1 MATKKDLVEAH
12 AFSRRRLVTAFVSGA
27 PGGREVEPVRPGR
40 VLIGGV
46 ALSVLLLAGAAI
58 AGFLLGRPPA
68 QWLETGSFIIS
79 KDTGEQYVVMRGG
92 DDPLLQRVPNFVS
105 AQLLLGKAELTPF
118 TVRDK
123 YIRTVQL
130 GEDLGIEGAPAGLP
144 SSTELVDD
152 GWTACTAAGVG
163 IKVAIQQTPAVDD
176 LTGSA
181 FLVSSGDAEW
191 LIATSRAVG
200 SQEGRAY
207 RFPMPADATSAST
220 VGNKLGFSATSTE
233 VDEEWLNLFP
243 LGEALE
249 QESFGVTRTG
259 EQVDYAASGVDLSP
273 YRIGDLL
280 QSSAGDYYLLGDEQ
294 VQPLEDFSGMVY
306 DVVGSP
312 AVQLDGDLRS
322 DFDDADYPVEWP
334 VGLPAPVESGAL
346 CGVLHPGVGVDPAV
360 TLATNPTGA
369 ADPTGAEGSKAI
381 SPRSHVVDV
390 EPSAGAYVL
399 SGSDAAAD
407 RGTPY
412 VIDTKGEKYE
422 LVGTQVPQFIG
433 YADVKPPLVPSTWLE
448 FFQPGV
454 DLSTNSAR
462 RVPVDAPPAEAE
474 SEADGGS

>member
-92 DDPLLQRVPNFVS
+92 DEPLLQRVPNFVS
-105 AQLLLGKAELTPF
+105 AQLLLQQAELTPF

-144 SSTELVDD
+144 SAAELVDD

-163 IKVAIQQTPAVDD
+163 IKIAVQQTPAVED

-181 FLVSSGDAEW
+181 FLVASGDQEW
-191 LIATSRAVG
+191 LIATAPADG
-200 SQEGRAY
+200 GEQGRAY
-207 RFPMPADATSAST
+207 RFAMPDDATSAST
-220 VGNKLGFSATSTE
+220 IGNKLGFGASSTE
-233 VDEEWLNLFP
+233 VDQEWLNLFP
-243 LGEALE
+243 LGEPLE
-249 QESFGVTRTG
+249 KDSFGVTRAGASVT
-259 EQVDYAASGVDLSP
+259 YAATGLDLSQH
-273 YRIGDLL
+273 RIGDLL
-280 QSSAGDYYLLGDEQ
+280 QSSTGGYYLLGDEQ
-294 VQPLEDFSGMVY
+294 VEPLEDFAGMVY

-312 AVQLDGDLRS
+312 AVQLDGDLRA
-322 DFDDADYPVEWP
+322 DFDDAGYPAEWP
-334 VGLPAPVESGAL
+334 VGIPAAVEDGAL
-346 CGVLHPGVGVDPAV
+346 CAVLHPGVGTDPAV
-360 TLATNPTGA
+360 SLATNPTGA
-369 ADPTGAEGSKAI
+369 ADPSGPPGI
-381 SPRSHVVDV
+381 SPGRHDVDV

-407 RGTPY
+407 AGTPY
-412 VIDTKGEKYE
+412 VIDTKGEKY
-422 LVGTQVPQFIG
+422 LLGPQVPEFIG
-433 YADVKPPLVPSTWLE
+433 YADVDPPLVPSTWLS
-448 FFQPGV
+448 FFEPGV
-454 DLSTNSAR
+454 DLSTNAAR
-462 RVPVDAPPAEAE
+462 RVPLDAPPPE
-474 SEADGGS
+474 SEPEADSDS

>member
-68 QWLETGSFIIS
+68 QWLEAGSFIIS

-105 AQLLLGKAELTPF
+105 AQLLLERADLTPY

-144 SSTELVDD
+144 SSDELVDD
-152 GWTACTAAGVG
+152 GWTACTADGVG
-163 IKVAIQQTPAVDD
+163 IKVAIRQQPSVED

-181 FLVSSGDAEW
+181 FLVSSDDQQW
-191 LIATSRAVG
+191 LIATAPAVG
-200 SQEGRAY
+200 TQQGRAY
-207 RFPMPADATSAST
+207 RFPMPADETNAST
-220 VGNKLGFSATSTE
+220 VGNKLGFSASSTE
-233 VDEEWLNLFP
+233 VDQEWLNLFP

-249 QESFGVTRTG
+249 KDSFGVTRTG
-259 EQVDYAASGVDLSP
+259 EPVDYPATGVDLSP

-280 QSSAGDYYLLGDEQ
+280 QSSTGGYYLLGDEQ
-294 VQPLEDFSGMVY
+294 VEPLEDFAGMLY

-312 AVQLDGDLRS
+312 AVQLDGDVRA
-322 DFDDADYPVEWP
+322 DFAEAGYPAQWP
-334 VGLPAPVESGAL
+334 IGLPAAVENGAL
-346 CGVLHPGVGVDPAV
+346 CGVLHPGVGADPAV
-360 TLATNPTGA
+360 SLATNPTGA
-369 ADPTGAEGSKAI
+369 AAPDDVTAG
-381 SPRSHVVDV
+381 HHDVDV

-399 SGSDAAAD
+399 SGSDTSAD
-407 RGTPY
+407 SGTPY
-412 VIDTKGEKYE
+412 VIDTKGEKYA
-422 LVGTQVPQFIG
+422 LRGTKVPDFIG
-433 YADVKPPLVPSTWLE
+433 YADVDPPLAPSSWLS
-448 FFQPGV
+448 FFEPGV
-454 DLSTNSAR
+454 TLSTNMAR
-462 RVPVDAPPAEAE
+462 RVPEDAPE
-474 SEADGGS
+474 SDAG